1 MKEDRV
7 EQLVAVDL
15 HVYTPASDCYKMG
28 KYKDKEEG
36 YIKLLEKY
44 IKKDIKLIAITD
56 HNSIQ
61 RYKDLVELN

>member
-28 KYKDKEEG
+28 KYKEEV

-44 IKKDIKLIAITD
+44 I
-56 HNSIQ
+56 
-61 RYKDLVELN
+61 